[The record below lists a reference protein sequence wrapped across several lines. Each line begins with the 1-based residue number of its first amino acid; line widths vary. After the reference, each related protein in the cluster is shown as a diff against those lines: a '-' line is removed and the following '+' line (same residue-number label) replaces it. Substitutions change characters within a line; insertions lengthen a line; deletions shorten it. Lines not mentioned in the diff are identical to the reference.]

1 MMWLAFLTGLFGSM
15 HCVGMCG
22 AIALTLPSRTFF
34 GNLLYNVGRIFS
46 YTLIGFL
53 FGSFGKGLNLIGVQQ
68 YISIGLGIAIIV
80 AVFIPYLFKFSV
92 LDKSFTKFKQLFTPF
107 FKRKNYFSLL
117 MIGILNG
124 FLPCGLI
131 YLAII
136 GSVVMAEP
144 LEGALYMFLFGVGTL
159 PMMLSLTIYKN
170 LLTAEW
176 RRKIFKMMPMFAVM
190 VGVLLIFRG
199 LNLGIP
205 YVSPYIEPASQ
216 TVECGVKH

>member
-1 MMWLAFLTGLFGSM
+1 MWLAFLTGLFGSM

-22 AIALTLPSRTFF
+22 AIALTLPSRTFL

-46 YTLIGFL
+46 YTFIGFL
-53 FGSFGKGLNLIGVQQ
+53 FGSFGKGLDLIGIQQ
-68 YISIGLGIAIIV
+68 YISIGLGVAIIL
-80 AVFIPYLFKFSV
+80 AVFIPYVCKFSF

-107 FKRKNYFSLL
+107 FKKKNHFSLL

-170 LLTAEW
+170 LLTVEW
-176 RRKIFKMMPMFAVM
+176 RRKIFRMMPMFVVM

-205 YVSPYIEPASQ
+205 YLSPYIEPASQ
-216 TVECGVKH
+216 TVDCGVKH

>member
-1 MMWLAFLTGLFGSM
+1 MWLAFFTGLLGSM

-22 AIALTLPSRTFF
+22 AIALTLPSRTFA
-34 GNLLYNVGRIFS
+34 GNLLYNVGRVLS
-46 YTLIGFL
+46 YTFIGLL
-53 FGSFGKGLNLIGVQQ
+53 FGIFGKGLNLIGVQQ
-68 YISIGLGIAIIV
+68 YVSIGLGVMIIL
-80 AVFIPYLFKFSV
+80 AVLVPYLFKFSS
-92 LDKSFTKFKQLFTPF
+92 LDRAFTKFKQAFIPF
-107 FKRKNYFSLL
+107 YKKKNYFSLL

-136 GSVVMAEP
+136 GSVVVAKP
-144 LEGALYMFLFGVGTL
+144 LEGALYMFLFGLGTL

-170 LLTAEW
+170 ILTTEW
-176 RRKIFKMMPMFAVM
+176 RRKIFRMMPAFVIL
-190 VGVLLIFRG
+190 VGILLIFKG

-205 YVSPYIEPASQ
+205 YISPYIEPASQ

>member
-1 MMWLAFLTGLFGSM
+1 MWLAFLTGLFGSM

-68 YISIGLGIAIIV
+68 YISIGLGIVIIV
-80 AVFIPYLFKFSV
+80 AVFIPYLFKFSF

-170 LLTAEW
+170 LLTVEW

>member
-1 MMWLAFLTGLFGSM
+1 MWLAFLTGLFGSM

-80 AVFIPYLFKFSV
+80 AVFIPYLFKFSF
-92 LDKSFTKFKQLFTPF
+92 LDKLFTKFKQLFTPF

-170 LLTAEW
+170 LLTVEW